1 MKGET
6 MRGLTFFFILMTTVG
21 MMLLTGCDE
30 EDILT
35 PDEFAPPT
43 NLKALSKDGEV
54 TLYWTASPGATG
66 DDFVGY
72 RIMTRQASVLV
83 DSVQV
88 GKTATNHTVTS
99 LTNGQTYT
107 FSVRSV
113 KDNGDVSTEITLQWG
128 PTRRFLTAARIYEF
142 ESSNPSGLKFS
153 DASVLAF
160 SSASPDNRAS
170 IDLWID
176 GRSNSTPLLK
186 SPHDQSISTGWRTTQ
201 FIETAVSDMNTQVD
215 VPAIS
220 SFRSTPGLTITANR
234 VYFARTADGNYAR
247 FQTSAVQG
255 TYPNR
260 YVDVLIAYNSGTGA
274 WAKK

>member
-1 MKGET
+1 
-6 MRGLTFFFILMTTVG
+6 MRGLTILFILITAVG
-21 MMLLTGCDE
+21 MLLMTGCDE

-66 DDFVGY
+66 DDFAGY
-72 RIMTRQASVLV
+72 RIMTRQGAILV
-83 DSVQV
+83 DSTQV
-88 GKTATNHTVTS
+88 GKTATNHTVTT
-99 LTNGQTYT
+99 LTNGTTYT

-128 PTRRFLTAARIYEF
+128 PTRRAAVSATIYEF
-142 ESSNPSGLKFS
+142 ASSNPSGLKFETG
-153 DASVLAF
+153 AVYNF
-160 SSASPDNRAS
+160 TSAPVDNRTY

-186 SPHDQSISTGWRTTQ
+186 SPHDQDISTGWRTTYLFQ
-201 FIETAVSDMNTQVD
+201 TSVSDMNTQVD
-215 VPAIS
+215 IPPIG
-220 SFRSTPGLTITANR
+220 SFYTTGGLPIIANR
-234 VYFARTADGNYAR
+234 VYLARTQDGNYVR
-247 FQTSAVQG
+247 FQISALQG

-260 YVDVLIAYNSGTGA
+260 YIDITTIAYNSGTGA